1 MKLIEPED
9 GQPCVERRDGMN
21 SDIRNQALR
30 IVRLLRVK
38 MSKLGC
44 KVDCR
49 TQHMENGE
57 LVVTL
62 RIHSMDSIS
71 S

>member
-1 MKLIEPED
+1 
-9 GQPCVERRDGMN
+9 MN

-30 IVRLLRVK
+30 IVWLLRVK
-38 MSKLGC
+38 MRKLGC